1 MSITLEIPD
10 SILEGLRLPEGELE
24 ARLRTEL
31 ALALYAQRMLSF
43 GKAAELAQTSR
54 FRFAEL
60 AARRGIERHYT
71 EQDLLADLSYARG
84 E

>member
-1 MSITLEIPD
+1 MSLILEIPD
-10 SILEGLRLPEGELE
+10 SVVQGLHLPEGEAE

-31 ALALYAQRMLSF
+31 ALALYAQRILSF
-43 GKAAELAQTSR
+43 GKAAELARTTR

-60 AARRGIERHYT
+60 VAERGIERHYT
-71 EQDLLADLSYARG
+71 DEDLAADLSYARG

>member
-1 MSITLEIPD
+1 MNVPD
-10 SILEGLRLPEGELE
+10 SVVQGLRLPDSEAE

-31 ALALYAQRMLSF
+31 ALALYAQRILSF
-43 GKAAELAQTSR
+43 GKAAELAQTAR

-60 AARRGIERHYT
+60 AAQHGIQRHCT
-71 EQDLLADLSYARG
+71 EEDLAADLSYARG